1 MVRTICCIEKGFC
14 SGRNK
19 AGAVQNNVAQLIA
32 QIRAAW
38 LPRHNDGV
46 TFVGQPFLKKTNLRG
61 LARAITA
68 LEGDE
73 YAGH

>member
-1 MVRTICCIEKGFC
+1 
-14 SGRNK
+14 
-19 AGAVQNNVAQLIA
+19 VQNNVAQLIA

-61 LARAITA
+61 RARAITA